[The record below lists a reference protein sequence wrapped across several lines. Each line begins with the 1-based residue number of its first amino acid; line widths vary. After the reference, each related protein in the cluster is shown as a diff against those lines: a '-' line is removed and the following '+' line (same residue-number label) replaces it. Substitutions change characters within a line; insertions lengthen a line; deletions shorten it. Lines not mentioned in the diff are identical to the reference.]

1 MEETYTFTARSA
13 VDPSRVVTLTLHD
26 HRLSVGTGPPLEQVE
41 RAVAEEERESE
52 EAPPAAGRPW
62 LRPLAVSLLQRGT
75 QPFPVEDVF
84 AQIKVDQLSVKA
96 WYRARGLRLIPV
108 TLIDGQVDNPEAAL
122 AFVEE
127 LNSRKSEVRL
137 TFGFLELL
145 DYWATWAMAFVSVIA
160 VLVLWRRRRDRD

>member
-13 VDPSRVVTLTLHD
+13 SDPSRVVTLTLHD
-26 HRLSVGTGPPLEQVE
+26 HRMSVGTGPLLEQVE
-41 RAVAEEERESE
+41 RAVAEEEAEAE
-52 EAPPAAGRPW
+52 DAPPVPRRPW

-75 QPFPVEDVF
+75 QPFPVEDVV
-84 AQIKVDQLSVKA
+84 ADLDGGQLSVKA
-96 WYRARGLRLIPV
+96 WYRARGLRLLPV
-108 TLIDGQVDNPEAAL
+108 TLIDGRVDNPEAAQ

-127 LNSRKSEVRL
+127 LKSRKGEVSL

-160 VLVLWRRRRDRD
+160 VLVLWRRRADRS